1 MIEILTLN
9 LRPGTRDK
17 FHEIY
22 QQESLPLQKKWNID
36 VVAHG
41 PSQHDDNSYWVIRS
55 FADLEDREKSV
66 EAFYNSDEWQKGPRT
81 AILSMI
87 ENLSTIVI
95 SPDTLERWNETIKK
109 TAVSA

>member
-1 MIEILTLN
+1 MIEILILN
-9 LRPGTRDK
+9 LRTGTREK

-22 QQESLPLQKKWNID
+22 LQESLPLQKKWKIN

-41 PSQHDDNSYWVIRS
+41 PSLHDDNSYWVVRS

-66 EAFYNSDEWQKGPRT
+66 EGFYGSDDWQKGPRT
-81 AILSMI
+81 TILSMI

-95 SPDTLERWNETIKK
+95 SPETLKEWNENLKK
-109 TAVSA
+109 